1 MEKRN
6 IQLTLEEAR
15 KLYNEGDSTMKSLI
29 LTSFTEDELLGTF
42 HSIKSFEDAC
52 EALGLVGLAVECDLC
67 KFRYLEETLRVHL
80 TAILYKVDSK
90 AEICFRILNE
100 EVEDLP
106 IGGVLEQRVFI
117 PDQEGYNP
125 IITTVYL
132 TKYSYENQLHQRALS
147 EDAGSSDADAHP

>member
-67 KFRYLEETLRVHL
+67 KFRYLEENLRVHL

-117 PDQEGYNP
+117 PD
-125 IITTVYL
+125 
-132 TKYSYENQLHQRALS
+132 
-147 EDAGSSDADAHP
+147 

>member
-67 KFRYLEETLRVHL
+67 KFRYLEENL
-80 TAILYKVDSK
+80 TCACAID
-90 AEICFRILNE
+90 
-100 EVEDLP
+100 
-106 IGGVLEQRVFI
+106 
-117 PDQEGYNP
+117 
-125 IITTVYL
+125 
-132 TKYSYENQLHQRALS
+132 
-147 EDAGSSDADAHP
+147 